1 MSDSSGNSQE
11 VARIPIV
18 TYFDGGYKTVG
29 IASLPKTMVDYADY
43 WTLEVAIVDE
53 EIGIYLMALPNVMK
67 EAGKSGKDDETT

>member
-18 TYFDGGYKTVG
+18 TYFDGGYKAVG
-29 IASLPKTMVDYADY
+29 IASLPKTMVYYAGH
-43 WTLEVAIVDE
+43 WTLEVAIDE

-67 EAGKSGKDDETT
+67 EADKDGKDDETT

>member
-1 MSDSSGNSQE
+1 MSDFSGNSQE

-18 TYFDGGYKTVG
+18 TYFDGGYKAVG
-29 IASLPKTMVDYADY
+29 IASLPKTMVDYADH